1 MRTQDTSNGPGGHA
15 EATQSRDSKPA
26 EPLLLKGDD
35 AAAMLGVSK
44 AHFYRMHNAGRIPLP
59 VRLGGAVRWRR
70 AELLAWI
77 DTGMPNRQRWQ
88 AMQHAPEG
96 GVR

>member
-1 MRTQDTSNGPGGHA
+1 MQKHDTERASG
-15 EATQSRDSKPA
+15 ATK
-26 EPLLLKGDD
+26 
-35 AAAMLGVSK
+35 AAVLPVLVTADQASAMLGVSK

-77 DTGMPNRQRWQ
+77 DAGMPNRQRWQ
-88 AMQHAPEG
+88 AMQHLQEEG
-96 GVR
+96 ER